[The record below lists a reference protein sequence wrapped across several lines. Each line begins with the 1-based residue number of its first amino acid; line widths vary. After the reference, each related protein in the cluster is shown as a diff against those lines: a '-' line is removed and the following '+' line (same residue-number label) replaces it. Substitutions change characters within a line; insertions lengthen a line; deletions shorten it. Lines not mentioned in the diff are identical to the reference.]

1 VSTLNAFEMDNRF
14 NTNYIL
20 RHQFWAGNPHH
31 PTIVSDFESN
41 MKESHFNICNRG
53 KGNFSMRFYQTL
65 SAGRIPIL
73 LNTDMELPFMD
84 EIDWNKII
92 VFADTE
98 HALVEKTWI
107 FWNTRNISDAQTKCK
122 EIYETYFS
130 GTRFLD
136 RVFSDAIAEKG

>member
-41 MKESHFNICNRG
+41 MKTSHFNICNRG

-98 HALVEKTWI
+98 QALVEKTWI

-130 GTRFLD
+130 GTRYFD